1 MDAKN
6 LTIKQAHELLISK
19 KMSVLELVEA
29 VLKVADGA
37 RDLNAYLEIFD
48 DVREQVEVAQKMID
62 DGRSTMMTGIPIAM
76 KDNILI
82 KGKIASASSKMLENY
97 TATYDAFVTKKLRD
111 AGAVFIGRTNM
122 DEFAM
127 GGSTENS
134 AFGVTKNPH
143 DKTRVPGGSS
153 GGSAAALASG
163 SALGALGTDTG
174 GSIRQPAAFC
184 GVVGLK
190 PTYGSV
196 SRSGIIAMAS
206 SLDQA
211 GPFAKTVED
220 AEIIF
225 DCIKGYDPMD
235 STSEPAGES
244 PDFVSSD
251 ERLGRNPDNLA
262 KKEPKKPKVIG
273 VPTEFVNAKGVDP
286 RVLKNFEESI
296 EKMKKLGYEV
306 KEINLASLKQ
316 GLSIYYIL
324 MPAEVS
330 SNLARFD
337 GVRYGY
343 HANGANL
350 LDDYMR
356 SRGEGFGGEVRRRI
370 LLGTYVLSSGYYD
383 AYYSKAV
390 AAREVI
396 KKTLEVAFR
405 DVDIIATPT
414 TPTPAFRI
422 GEKSSD
428 PLQMYLADIFTV
440 PVNIAGVPAISIPS
454 GFVEEGDALLPLGIQ
469 FIAPHFGE
477 DALFA
482 TGKDFEKMLGDNNI

>member
-1 MDAKN
+1 MNIKD
-6 LTIKQAHELLISK
+6 LTIKQAHELLMDKS
-19 KMSVLELVEA
+19 MSVLELVEA
-29 VLKVADGA
+29 VLKETEAA
-37 RDLNAYLEIFD
+37 HDLNAYLEIFP
-48 DVREQVEVAQKMID
+48 DVREEALRAQQMID
-62 DGRSTMMTGIPIAM
+62 EGKATMLTGVPFAM

-82 KGKIASASSKMLENY
+82 KGKTASASSKMLEHY
-97 TATYDAFVTKKLRD
+97 TATYDAGVTAKLRT

-134 AFGVTKNPH
+134 AFGATKNPH
-143 DKTRVPGGSS
+143 DLARVPGGSS
-153 GGSAAALASG
+153 GGSAAALAAG
-163 SALGALGTDTG
+163 LCLGALGTDTG

-196 SRSGIIAMAS
+196 SRSGLIAMAS

-220 AEIIF
+220 AQIIF
-225 DCIKGYDPMD
+225 DHMKGHDPMD
-235 STSEPAGES
+235 STSY
-244 PDFVSSD
+244 PDD
-251 ERLGRNPDNLA
+251 LA
-262 KKEPKKPKVIG
+262 QQEVKKPKVIG
-273 VPTEFVNAKGVDP
+273 VPTEFVRAEGVDP
-286 RVLKNFEESI
+286 RVVENFEKSI
-296 EKMKKLGYEV
+296 ERMKSAGYEV
-306 KEINLASLKQ
+306 KEISLPSLTQ
-316 GLSIYYIL
+316 GLSVYYIL

-350 LDDYMR
+350 LEDYLR
-356 SRGEGFGGEVRRRI
+356 SRGEGFGREVRRRI

-383 AYYSKAV
+383 AYYGRACAVREMLKKDLEKAFK
-390 AAREVI
+390 E
-396 KKTLEVAFR
+396 
-405 DVDIIATPT
+405 VDIIATPT
-414 TPTPAFRI
+414 TPTPAFKI
-422 GEKSSD
+422 GEKASD

-454 GFVEEGDALLPLGIQ
+454 GFVEEEGKKLPLGMQ
-469 FIAPHFGE
+469 FIAPHFAE
-477 DALFA
+477 EALFA
-482 TGKDFEKMLGDNNI
+482 LGKDFESVRNS

>member
-1 MDAKN
+1 MSDIKK
-6 LTIKQAHELLISK
+6 LTIKEAHDLLISK
-19 KMSVLELVEA
+19 KMSVLDLVEA
-29 VLKVADGA
+29 ALAEAAKNT
-37 RDLNAYLEIFD
+37 DLNAYLEIFD
-48 DVREQVEVAQKMID
+48 DVHEQAERAQKMID
-62 DGRSTMMTGIPIAM
+62 EGRATTMTGIPIAM

-97 TATYDAFVTKKLRD
+97 TATYDAHVTKKLHD

-153 GGSAAALASG
+153 GGSAATVAAG
-163 SALGALGTDTG
+163 TALGALGTDTG

-196 SRSGIIAMAS
+196 SRSGLIAMAS

-225 DCIKGYDPMD
+225 DCIKGHDPMD
-235 STSEPAGES
+235 STSY
-244 PDFVSSD
+244 PD
-251 ERLGRNPDNLA
+251 ELA
-262 KKEPKKPKVIG
+262 QKDFKNAKVIG
-273 VPTEFVNAKGVDP
+273 VPTEFVRAKGVDP
-286 RVLKNFEESI
+286 RVLENFEKSL
-296 EKMKKLGYEV
+296 EKMKKEGYDV
-306 KEINLASLKQ
+306 REISLPSLAY
-316 GLSIYYIL
+316 GLSVYYIL

-330 SNLARFD
+330 SNLARLD

-343 HANGANL
+343 HADGANL
-350 LDDYMR
+350 LEDYMR
-356 SRGEGFGGEVRRRI
+356 SRGEGFGREVRRRI

-383 AYYSKAV
+383 AYYGRANAVRELLRSDLKKAFE
-390 AAREVI
+390 A
-396 KKTLEVAFR
+396 
-405 DVDIIATPT
+405 VDIIATPT
-414 TPTPAFRI
+414 TPTPAFKI

-440 PVNIAGVPAISIPS
+440 PVNIAGVPAISVPS
-454 GFVEEGDALLPLGIQ
+454 GFVEEDGSKLPLGIQ

-477 DALFA
+477 SVLFEV
-482 TGKDFEKMLGDNNI
+482 GKSFENVRDF

>member
-1 MDAKN
+1 MDVKN
-6 LTIKQAHELLISK
+6 LTIKQAHELLVSK
-19 KMSVLELVEA
+19 KMSVLELAEA
-29 VLKVADGA
+29 VLKVANETK
-37 RDLNAYLEIFD
+37 DLNAYLEIFD
-48 DVREQVEVAQKMID
+48 DVRAQAETAQKMID
-62 DGRSTMMTGIPIAM
+62 SGKSTMLTGIPIAM

-97 TATYDAFVTKKLRD
+97 VATYDAHVTKKLRD

-153 GGSAAALASG
+153 GGSASALASG
-163 SALGALGTDTG
+163 GALGALGTDTG

-196 SRSGIIAMAS
+196 SRSGLIAMAS

-225 DCIKGYDPMD
+225 DCIKGHDEMD
-235 STSEPAGES
+235 STTY
-244 PDFVSSD
+244 
-251 ERLGRNPDNLA
+251 PDNSVH
-262 KKEPKKPKVIG
+262 KNFSKPKIIG
-273 VPTEFVNAKGVDP
+273 VPTEFVHAKGVDQ

-296 EKMKKLGYEV
+296 ESMKKAGYEI
-306 KEINLASLKQ
+306 KEISLPALAH
-316 GLSIYYIL
+316 GLSVYYIL

-343 HANGANL
+343 HADGANL
-350 LDDYMR
+350 LEDYMS
-356 SRGEGFGGEVRRRI
+356 SRGEGFGRETRRRI

-383 AYYSKAV
+383 AYYGRACAVREMLKKDLEKAF
-390 AAREVI
+390 ES
-396 KKTLEVAFR
+396 
-405 DVDIIATPT
+405 VDIIATPT
-414 TPTPAFRI
+414 TPTPAFKI

-454 GFVEEGDALLPLGIQ
+454 GTVSEDGAKLPLGIQ

-477 DALFA
+477 SALFSA
-482 TGKDFEKMLGDNNI
+482 GRDFEKAIGYNI

>member
-1 MDAKN
+1 MNIAD
-6 LTIKQAHELLISK
+6 LTIKQAHDILISK
-19 KMSVLELVEA
+19 KMSVLELAEV
-29 VLKVADGA
+29 VLKVAEGS

-48 DVREQVEVAQKMID
+48 DVRAQAEVAQKIID
-62 DGRSTMMTGIPIAM
+62 EGSATMLTGIPLAM

-97 TATYDAFVTKKLRD
+97 VATYDAFVTKKLRD

-153 GGSAAALASG
+153 GGSAAALVAG
-163 SALGALGTDTG
+163 LALGALGTDTG

-196 SRSGIIAMAS
+196 SRSGLIAMAS

-225 DCIKGYDPMD
+225 NVIKGYDSMD
-235 STSEPAGES
+235 STSYA
-244 PDFVSSD
+244 D
-251 ERLGRNPDNLA
+251 ERIAHNS
-262 KKEPKKPKVIG
+262 KKPKVIG
-273 VPTEFVNAKGVDP
+273 VPWDFIRTEGVDP
-286 RVLKNFEESI
+286 RVLENFEQAIKVLEQA
-296 EKMKKLGYEV
+296 GYEI
-306 KEINLASLKQ
+306 KPILLESFKRA
-316 GLSIYYIL
+316 LSVYYIL

-343 HANGANL
+343 HVDGKNL
-350 LDDYMR
+350 LEDYTR
-356 SRGEGFGGEVRRRI
+356 SRGEGFGREVRRRI

-383 AYYSKAV
+383 AYYGKAV
-390 AAREVI
+390 SAREAI

-414 TPTPAFRI
+414 TPTPAFKI

-454 GFVEEGDALLPLGIQ
+454 GFVEEDGSKLPLGIQ
-469 FIAPHFGE
+469 FISSHFCE

-482 TGKDFEKMLGDNNI
+482 VGKDFEKARESSILNI

>member
-1 MDAKN
+1 MDIRN
-6 LTIKQAHELLISK
+6 LTIKEAHEMLVNK
-19 KMSVLELVEA
+19 KMSVLELAEE
-29 VLKVADGA
+29 VLKVAESTK
-37 RDLNAYLEIFD
+37 DLNAYLEIFS
-48 DVREQVEVAQKMID
+48 DVRTQAEVAQKIID
-62 DGRSTMMTGIPIAM
+62 SGKATRLTGIPFAM

-82 KGKIASASSKMLENY
+82 KGRIASASSKMLENY
-97 TATYDAFVTKKLRD
+97 RATYDAHVTKKLRD
-111 AGAVFIGRTNM
+111 AGVVFIGRTNM

-134 AFGVTKNPH
+134 AFGATKNPH

-153 GGSAAALASG
+153 GGSATAL
-163 SALGALGTDTG
+163 SAGACLGALGTDTG
-174 GSIRQPAAFC
+174 GSIRQPASFC
-184 GVVGLK
+184 GVIGLK

-196 SRSGIIAMAS
+196 SRSGLIAMAS

-225 DCIKGYDPMD
+225 DCIKGHDPMD
-235 STSEPAGES
+235 STSYPA
-244 PDFVSSD
+244 DF
-251 ERLGRNPDNLA
+251 A
-262 KKEPKKPKVIG
+262 HPKFKSPKVIG
-273 VPTEFVNAKGVDP
+273 VPTEFVHAEGVDE

-296 EKMKKLGYEV
+296 EQMKKAGYEV
-306 KEINLASLKQ
+306 KEISLPALAH
-316 GLSIYYIL
+316 GLSVYYIL

-343 HANGANL
+343 HVDGANL
-350 LDDYMR
+350 LEDYIR
-356 SRGEGFGGEVRRRI
+356 SRGEGFGREVRRRI

-383 AYYSKAV
+383 AYYGRACAVREMLKKDLEKAF
-390 AAREVI
+390 E
-396 KKTLEVAFR
+396 

-414 TPTPAFRI
+414 TPTPAFKI

-454 GFVEEGDALLPLGIQ
+454 GFVEEDGAKLPLGIQ

-477 DALFA
+477 SALFSV
-482 TGKDFEKMLGDNNI
+482 GKDFEKAIGYNI

>member
-1 MDAKN
+1 MDVKN
-6 LTIKQAHELLISK
+6 LTIKQAHELLLSK
-19 KMSVLELVEA
+19 KMSVLELVEE
-29 VLKVADGA
+29 VLKMADETK
-37 RDLNAYLEIFD
+37 DLNAYLEIFD
-48 DVREQVEVAQKMID
+48 DVRAQAEIAQKMID
-62 DGRSTMMTGIPIAM
+62 DCRATMMTGIPLAM

-97 TATYDAFVTKKLRD
+97 TATYDAFVTKKLRE

-153 GGSAAALASG
+153 GGSAAALA
-163 SALGALGTDTG
+163 ANACLGALGTDTG

-196 SRSGIIAMAS
+196 SRSGLIAMAS

-220 AEIIF
+220 AQIIF
-225 DCIKGYDPMD
+225 DCIKGHDQMD
-235 STSEPAGES
+235 STSHPES
-244 PDFVSSD
+244 F
-251 ERLGRNPDNLA
+251 A
-262 KKEPKKPKVIG
+262 IKEAKKPKVIG
-273 VPTEFVNAKGVDP
+273 VPTEFVYAKGVDP

-296 EKMKKLGYEV
+296 AHMKKAGYEV
-306 KEINLASLKQ
+306 KEISLPSLAH
-316 GLSIYYIL
+316 GLSVYYIL

-343 HANGANL
+343 HADGTNL
-350 LDDYMR
+350 LEDYMR
-356 SRGEGFGGEVRRRI
+356 SRGEGFGREVRRRI

-383 AYYSKAV
+383 SYYGRACAVREMLKKDLEKAF
-390 AAREVI
+390 ES
-396 KKTLEVAFR
+396 
-405 DVDIIATPT
+405 VDIIATPT
-414 TPTPAFRI
+414 TPTPAFKI

-454 GFVEEGDALLPLGIQ
+454 GAVSEDGAKLPLGIQ

-477 DALFA
+477 SALFS
-482 TGKDFEKMLGDNNI
+482 TGKDFEKARGFTNI

>member
-1 MDAKN
+1 MTLDFKQ
-6 LTIKQAHELLISK
+6 LTIKQAHDLLVK
-19 KMSVLELVEA
+19 KEVTVRELVEHF
-29 VLKVADGA
+29 LKEANA
-37 RDLNAYLEIFD
+37 KRDLNAYLEIFD
-48 DVREQVEVAQKMID
+48 DVRAQSEIAQKMID
-62 DGRSTMMTGIPIAM
+62 GGTASFLTGIPFAI
-76 KDNILI
+76 KDNLLI
-82 KGKIASASSKMLENY
+82 KGKIASASSKMLESY
-97 TATYDAFVTKKLRD
+97 RASYDATVITKLRD

-143 DKTRVPGGSS
+143 DESRVPGGSS
-153 GGSAAALASG
+153 GGSAAALAG
-163 SALGALGTDTG
+163 GMALGALGSDTG

-196 SRSGIIAMAS
+196 SRSGLMAMAS
-206 SLDQA
+206 SLDQI

-225 DCIKGYDPMD
+225 DAIKGHDPMD
-235 STSEPAGES
+235 STSVPNDLVKNKVG
-244 PDFVSSD
+244 
-251 ERLGRNPDNLA
+251 
-262 KKEPKKPKVIG
+262 KPKVVG
-273 VPTEFVNAKGVDP
+273 VPTEFMRAKGVDP
-286 RVLKNFEESI
+286 RVLENFESSLEC
-296 EKMKKLGYEV
+296 MKKAGYEIR
-306 KEINLASLKQ
+306 EISLPSLAY
-316 GLSIYYIL
+316 GLSVYYIL

-337 GVRYGY
+337 GVRYCY
-343 HANGANL
+343 HADGANL
-350 LDDYMR
+350 LEDYLR
-356 SRGEGFGGEVRRRI
+356 SRGEGFGREVRRRI
-370 LLGTYVLSSGYYD
+370 LLGTYVLSSGYYE
-383 AYYSKAV
+383 AYYGRACAV
-390 AAREVI
+390 REML
-396 KKTLEVAFR
+396 KRDLAQAFEG
-405 DVDIIATPT
+405 VDIIATPT
-414 TPTPAFRI
+414 TPTPAFKI

-454 GFVEEGDALLPLGIQ
+454 GFVDEDGSKLPLGIQ

-482 TGKDFEKMLGDNNI
+482 VGKDFERVRMF

>member
-1 MDAKN
+1 MTPDTKQ
-6 LTIKQAHELLISK
+6 LTIKEAHELLISK
-19 KMSVLELVEA
+19 KMSVLDLAEA
-29 VLKVADGA
+29 VLKVADET
-37 RDLNAYLEIFD
+37 RDLNAYLEIFS
-48 DVREQVEVAQKMID
+48 DVRAQAETAQKMID
-62 DGRSTMMTGIPIAM
+62 SGNATMMTGIPIAI

-82 KGKIASASSKMLENY
+82 KGRIASASSKMLENY
-97 TATYDAFVTKKLRD
+97 TATYDAFVAKKLRK

-134 AFGVTKNPH
+134 AFRVTKNPH

-153 GGSAAALASG
+153 GGSASAL
-163 SALGALGTDTG
+163 SAGACLGALGTDTG
-174 GSIRQPAAFC
+174 GSIRQPASFC

-196 SRSGIIAMAS
+196 SRSGLISMAS

-225 DCIKGYDPMD
+225 DCIKGHDPMD
-235 STSEPAGES
+235 STSYPA
-244 PDFVSSD
+244 DFVH
-251 ERLGRNPDNLA
+251 
-262 KKEPKKPKVIG
+262 PKFRSPKVIG
-273 VPTEFVNAKGVDP
+273 VPTEFVYAKSVDEC
-286 RVLKNFEESI
+286 VLKNFEESI
-296 EKMKKLGYEV
+296 EQMKKAGYEV
-306 KEINLASLKQ
+306 KEISLPSLAH
-316 GLSIYYIL
+316 GLSVYYIL

-343 HANGANL
+343 HVDGTNL
-350 LDDYMR
+350 LEDYMR
-356 SRGEGFGGEVRRRI
+356 SRGEGFGREVRRRI
-370 LLGTYVLSSGYYD
+370 LLGTYALSSGYYD
-383 AYYSKAV
+383 AYYGRACAVREMLKKDLEKAF
-390 AAREVI
+390 EG
-396 KKTLEVAFR
+396 
-405 DVDIIATPT
+405 VDIIATPR
-414 TPTPAFRI
+414 TPTPAFKI

-454 GFVEEGDALLPLGIQ
+454 GFADEDGAKLPLGIQ

-477 DALFA
+477 SALFSI
-482 TGKDFEKMLGDNNI
+482 GKDFEKVRGFTNI

>member
-1 MDAKN
+1 MTLNTKQ
-6 LTIKQAHELLISK
+6 LTIKQAHELLMSK

-29 VLKVADGA
+29 VLKVADETK
-37 RDLNAYLEIFD
+37 DLNAYLEIFD
-48 DVREQVEVAQKMID
+48 DVRAQVETAQGMID
-62 DGRSTMMTGIPIAM
+62 DGNATMMTGIPVAM

-97 TATYDAFVTKKLRD
+97 TATYDAFVTKKLRL

-153 GGSAAALASG
+153 GGSASALASG
-163 SALGALGTDTG
+163 GALGALGTDTG

-190 PTYGSV
+190 PTYGAV
-196 SRSGIIAMAS
+196 SRSGLIAMAS

-235 STSEPAGES
+235 STSH
-244 PDFVSSD
+244 PD
-251 ERLGRNPDNLA
+251 ELM
-262 KKEPKKPKVIG
+262 KKDYKKPKIIG
-273 VPTEFVNAKGVDP
+273 IPTEFVRAKGVDP
-286 RVLKNFEESI
+286 RVIKNFEEAI
-296 EKMKKLGYEV
+296 EQMKKAGYEV
-306 KEINLASLKQ
+306 KEISLPALAY
-316 GLSIYYIL
+316 GLSVYYIL

-343 HANGANL
+343 HADGPNL
-350 LDDYMR
+350 LADYMK
-356 SRGEGFGGEVRRRI
+356 SRGEGFGREVRRRI

-383 AYYSKAV
+383 AYYSRACAVREMLKQEFEKAF
-390 AAREVI
+390 E
-396 KKTLEVAFR
+396 E
-405 DVDIIATPT
+405 VDIIATPT
-414 TPTPAFRI
+414 APTPAFKI

-454 GFVEEGDALLPLGIQ
+454 GFVKEDDALLPLGIQ

-477 DALFA
+477 DALFQA
-482 TGKDFEKMLGDNNI
+482 GGDFEKMRGF

>member
-1 MDAKN
+1 MTINIKQ
-6 LTIKQAHELLISK
+6 LTIREAHEMLISK
-19 KMSVLELVEA
+19 KISVFLLCEA
-29 VLKVADGA
+29 VLKEAEGA
-37 RDLNAYLEIFD
+37 RDLNAYLEIFS
-48 DVREQVEVAQKMID
+48 DVRAQADVAQKMID
-62 DGRSTMMTGIPIAM
+62 DGKATMLTGIPLAM

-82 KGKIASASSKMLENY
+82 KGKIASASSKMLEHY
-97 TATYDAFVTKKLRD
+97 TATYDAHVTKKLRD
-111 AGAVFIGRTNM
+111 AGAIFIGRTNM

-153 GGSAAALASG
+153 GGSAAALAVG
-163 SALGALGTDTG
+163 GALGALGSDTG

-196 SRSGIIAMAS
+196 SRSGLMAMAS
-206 SLDQA
+206 SLDQI

-225 DCIKGYDPMD
+225 DCIRGYDSMD
-235 STSEPAGES
+235 STSYPNELVEKTRQNFS
-244 PDFVSSD
+244 MK
-251 ERLGRNPDNLA
+251 NLSGQG
-262 KKEPKKPKVIG
+262 KPKVIG
-273 VPTEFVNAKGVDP
+273 VPTEFVHAKGVDP
-286 RVLKNFEESI
+286 RVIKNFEESI
-296 EKMKKLGYEV
+296 VVIKKAGYEV
-306 KEINLASLKQ
+306 REISLPSLAH
-316 GLSIYYIL
+316 GLSVYYIL

-343 HANGANL
+343 HGYGANL
-350 LDDYMR
+350 LEDYMR
-356 SRGEGFGGEVRRRI
+356 SRGEGFGREVRRRI

-383 AYYSKAV
+383 AYYTRANAV
-390 AAREVI
+390 REI
-396 KKTLEVAFR
+396 LRKDLEEAFK
-405 DVDIIATPT
+405 DVDIIVTPT
-414 TPTPAFRI
+414 TPTPAFKI

-440 PVNIAGVPAISIPS
+440 PVNIAGVPAISVPS
-454 GFVEEGDALLPLGIQ
+454 GFVEEDGAQLPLGIQ
-469 FIAPHFGE
+469 FIAPHFRE
-477 DALFA
+477 DVLFA
-482 TGKDFEKMLGDNNI
+482 IGRDFERVRGF

>member
-1 MDAKN
+1 MDIKN
-6 LTIKQAHELLISK
+6 LTIREAHELLIAK
-19 KMSVLELVEA
+19 KVSVLELAES
-29 VLKVADGA
+29 VLEIAKDS
-37 RDLNAYLEIFD
+37 RDLNAYLEIFPD
-48 DVREQVEVAQKMID
+48 MRAQAFVAQKMID
-62 DGRSTMMTGIPIAM
+62 EGRSTMMTGIPLAM

-82 KGKIASASSKMLENY
+82 KGRTASASSKMLENY
-97 TATYDAFVTKKLRD
+97 VATYDAFVTKKLRE
-111 AGAVFIGRTNM
+111 AGVIFIGRTNM

-127 GGSTENS
+127 GGSTETS
-134 AFGVTKNPH
+134 FFGVTKNPH

-153 GGSAAALASG
+153 GGSAAALAAG
-163 SALGALGTDTG
+163 AALGALGTDTG
-174 GSIRQPAAFC
+174 GSIRQPASFC

-196 SRSGIIAMAS
+196 SRSGLIAMAS

-225 DCIKGYDPMD
+225 DCIKGHDPMD
-235 STSEPAGES
+235 STSY
-244 PDFVSSD
+244 
-251 ERLGRNPDNLA
+251 PDNLS
-262 KKEPKKPKVIG
+262 KKDFKKPRVIG
-273 VPTEFVNAKGVDP
+273 VPTEFVRARGVDP
-286 RVLKNFEESI
+286 RVLKNFEESL
-296 EKMKKLGYEV
+296 EQMKKSGYEV
-306 KEINLASLKQ
+306 REISLPPFAH
-316 GLSIYYIL
+316 GLSVYYIL

-330 SNLARFD
+330 SNLARLD

-343 HANGANL
+343 HADGVNL

-356 SRGEGFGGEVRRRI
+356 SRGEGFGREVRRRI

-383 AYYSKAV
+383 AYYGRACAVRETLKRDIEKAF
-390 AAREVI
+390 EG
-396 KKTLEVAFR
+396 
-405 DVDIIATPT
+405 VDIIATPT
-414 TPTPAFRI
+414 TPTPAFKI
-422 GEKSSD
+422 GEKSND

-454 GFVEEGDALLPLGIQ
+454 GFAEENGSKLPLGIQ

-482 TGKDFEKMLGDNNI
+482 VGKDFEKARGGVSI